1 MYGKRKSGVFFA
13 VSAGFQVSFLEI
25 SQRRH
30 VRDVVTTSNVQVTIT
45 VRVWTSPL
53 QGREFYF
60 IHWGLLV
67 EGNRREKSHWIPM
80 GK

>member
-13 VSAGFQVSFLEI
+13 DSLGFEVSFLEI

-30 VRDVVTTSNVQVTIT
+30 VVTSSQRRNVQVTIT

-67 EGNRREKSHWIPM
+67 KGNRREKSHWIPM